1 MYITLDSL
9 LGFEFFKKYV
19 TLFLLCHK
27 SQGQTGENKKKN
39 LSIVTFARE
48 KAKITL
54 LRA

>member
-1 MYITLDSL
+1 ML
-9 LGFEFFKKYV
+9 LYFFYV
-19 TLFLLCHK
+19 IK
-27 SQGQTGENKKKN
+27 VKGKQERIKKN